1 MIAVP
6 GPGVND
12 KPPTFSAILCRVE
25 VKHQRRK
32 DPAGKRSRS
41 SRRVV
46 ILAAP
51 PVEELDIVGP
61 WEVFDSVS
69 NALSEKDASYELVLA
84 TTGRGR
90 SVKGDSGLTLVADCH
105 YTAIHGSVD
114 TLIIAGG
121 SGAQNGH
128 DTGVLSWLCRM
139 SGKVRRIASIC
150 TGAFLLAEAGLLNGK
165 RATTHWRFAQA
176 LALRYPLVTM
186 EPDRIYIQQGHLYTS
201 AGVTAGM
208 DLSLALVEEDFGSE
222 VALQV
227 ARALVLFLRRPGG
240 QTQFSALLAAQA
252 TDYRSLRELQVWMTH
267 NLRKDLSVET
277 LAARTAMSPRNFA
290 RVFAREVGV
299 TPAHFVG
306 QLRVEAARRELE
318 TTEKGLAEI
327 ADAVGFSG
335 AEVLRRTFHRSIGI
349 PPQTYRARF
358 NRRAEPRT
366 YGRARY

>member
-12 KPPTFSAILCRVE
+12 KPPTFSAILWRME
-25 VKHQRRK
+25 AKRQRGK
-32 DPAGKRSRS
+32 DPAGKRFRAP
-41 SRRVV
+41 RRVV

-61 WEVFDSVS
+61 WEVFDSVN
-69 NALSEKDASYELVLA
+69 NALRDQGLAYELELA
-84 TTGRGR
+84 SIGRR
-90 SVKGDSGLTLVADCH
+90 RTVKGDSGLTLVADCH
-105 YTAIHGSVD
+105 YTAVNGSVD
-114 TLIIAGG
+114 TLIVAGG
-121 SGAQNGH
+121 TGAQIVH
-128 DTGVLSWLCRM
+128 DTTVLTWLRRM
-139 SGKVRRIASIC
+139 SGQVRRMASIC

-165 RATTHWRFAQA
+165 RATTHWRFAQT

-186 EPDRIYIQQGHLYTS
+186 EPDRIYVQHGHVYTS

-208 DLSLALVEEDFGSE
+208 DLSLAFVEEDFGSA

-227 ARALVLFLRRPGG
+227 ARALVLYLRRPGG
-240 QTQFSALLAAQA
+240 QAQFSTLLATPA
-252 TDYRSLRELQVWMTH
+252 TDDRSLRELQIWMTH
-267 NLRKDLSVET
+267 NLRKDLSVES
-277 LAARTAMSPRNFA
+277 LAARAAMSPRNFA

-318 TTEKGLAEI
+318 TTGKGLAEI
-327 ADAVGFSG
+327 ADAVGFPG
-335 AEVLRRTFHRSIGI
+335 AEVLRRTFHRSMGI

-358 NRRAEPRT
+358 QRRAEPSPVD
-366 YGRARY
+366 